1 MPSKLY
7 SRMGYEGT
15 LVEHPPLPKRLK
27 RFLRYLLIRAV
38 LSLVSRL
45 PLGLARWLGAGFG
58 RLGFAVAGGER
69 RKALKS
75 LARAFPEKSDTE
87 RQALARACFR
97 HLGMAA
103 FEMGAIAAVD
113 RRLEEWVRWPE
124 EDRRV
129 LEAALARGRG
139 VVFVSGHVGNWELL
153 ARRVA
158 RAGFPSQS
166 IAKETNEPRLTALV
180 GRFRAR
186 GGVRS
191 IWRGQEGAARAML
204 RALKSGEIL
213 GLLIDQDTR
222 VQSLFVPF
230 FGHLAA
236 TPRAAADLA
245 LRTGAAVV
253 VGFCQREGEGYR
265 LWMEEVP
272 FQPGADREADALA
285 LTASLS
291 ERIEAA
297 IRRAPEQ
304 WVWMH
309 QRWKTRPPEQPAE
322 LPAAASAP
330 VR

>member
-1 MPSKLY
+1 ME
-7 SRMGYEGT
+7 R
-15 LVEHPPLPKRLK
+15 PPLAKRLK
-27 RFLRYLLIRAV
+27 RFLRYLLVRAV
-38 LSLVSRL
+38 LGFVSAL
-45 PLGLARWLGAGFG
+45 PLGLARTLGAGFG
-58 RLGFAVAGGER
+58 RFAFAVAGGER

-75 LARAFPEKSDTE
+75 LARAFPERSDAE
-87 RQALARACFR
+87 RHALARASFR

-103 FEMGAIAAVD
+103 FEVGATTSLDAN
-113 RRLEEWVRWPE
+113 LEHLVRWDA
-124 EDRRV
+124 EDRAV
-129 LEAALARGRG
+129 LEAALARGKG

-158 RAGFPSQS
+158 RAGYPSQS
-166 IAKETNEPRLTALV
+166 IAKETTDPRLTALV
-180 GRFRAR
+180 ERFRAQ

-204 RALKSGEIL
+204 RALKAGEIL

-230 FGHLAA
+230 FGELAA

-253 VGFCQREGEGYR
+253 VGFCQREGQGYR
-265 LWMEEVP
+265 LWTEEVAWP
-272 FQPGADREADALA
+272 AGPDREADALG
-285 LTASLS
+285 LTAALS
-291 ERIEAA
+291 ARIEAA

-309 QRWKTRPPEQPAE
+309 QRWKTRPPA
-322 LPAAASAP
+322 
-330 VR
+330 

>member
-1 MPSKLY
+1 M
-7 SRMGYEGT
+7 ET
-15 LVEHPPLPKRLK
+15 LVERPPLAKRLK
-27 RFLRYLLIRAV
+27 RFLRYLLVRAA
-38 LSLVSRL
+38 LAIVSAL

-58 RLGFAVAGGER
+58 RFAFAVAGGER

-75 LARAFPEKSDTE
+75 LARAFPEKSDAE
-87 RQALARACFR
+87 RHALARASFR

-103 FEMGAIAAVD
+103 FEVGATASMDA
-113 RRLEEWVRWPE
+113 RLEHLVHWSA
-124 EDRRV
+124 EDRGV
-129 LEAALARGRG
+129 LDAALARGKG

-158 RAGFPSQS
+158 RAGYPSQS
-166 IAKETNEPRLTALV
+166 IAKETTDPRLTVLV
-180 GRFRAR
+180 ERFRAR

-213 GLLIDQDTR
+213 GLLIDQDTQ

-230 FGHLAA
+230 FGELAA

-272 FQPGADREADALA
+272 WRAGEDREADALA
-285 LTASLS
+285 LTAALS
-291 ERIEAA
+291 QRIEAA

-309 QRWKTRPPEQPAE
+309 QRWKTRPPEPAGV
-322 LPAAASAP
+322 LVPGAPTPA
-330 VR
+330 R

>member
-1 MPSKLY
+1 M
-7 SRMGYEGT
+7 ET
-15 LVEHPPLPKRLK
+15 LVERPPLAKRLK
-27 RFLRYLLIRAV
+27 RFLRYLLVRAA
-38 LSLVSRL
+38 LAIVSAL

-58 RLGFAVAGGER
+58 RFVFAVAGGER

-75 LARAFPEKSDTE
+75 LARAFPEKSDAE
-87 RQALARACFR
+87 RHALARASFR

-103 FEMGAIAAVD
+103 FEVGATASMDAQ
-113 RRLEEWVRWPE
+113 LEHLVHWSA
-124 EDRRV
+124 EDRGV
-129 LEAALARGRG
+129 LDAALARGKG

-158 RAGFPSQS
+158 RAGYPSQS
-166 IAKETNEPRLTALV
+166 IAKETTDPRLTVLV
-180 GRFRAR
+180 ERFRAR

-213 GLLIDQDTR
+213 GLLIDQDTQ

-230 FGHLAA
+230 FGELAA

-272 FQPGADREADALA
+272 WRAGEDREADALA
-285 LTASLS
+285 LTAALS
-291 ERIEAA
+291 QRIEAA

-309 QRWKTRPPEQPAE
+309 QRWKTRPPEPAGV
-322 LPAAASAP
+322 LVPGAPTPA
-330 VR
+330 R

>member
-1 MPSKLY
+1 M
-7 SRMGYEGT
+7 ET
-15 LVEHPPLPKRLK
+15 LVERPPLAKRLK
-27 RFLRYLLIRAV
+27 RFLRYLLVRVVLAV
-38 LSLVSRL
+38 VSRL
-45 PLGLARWLGAGFG
+45 PLGFARWLGAGFG
-58 RLGFAVAGGER
+58 RFAFAVAGGER

-75 LARAFPEKSDTE
+75 LARAFPEKSDAQRHE
-87 RQALARACFR
+87 LARASFR

-103 FEMGAIAAVD
+103 FEVGATAAMD
-113 RRLEEWVRWPE
+113 RQLERLVRWE
-124 EDRRV
+124 AGDRAI

-158 RAGFPSQS
+158 RAGYPSQS
-166 IAKETNEPRLTALV
+166 IAKETTDPRLTTLV
-180 GRFRAR
+180 ERFRAQ

-204 RALKSGEIL
+204 RALKAGEIL
-213 GLLIDQDTR
+213 GLLIDQDTK
-222 VQSLFVPF
+222 VQSVFVPF
-230 FGHLAA
+230 FGELAA

-253 VGFCQREGEGYR
+253 VGFCQREGDSYH

-272 FQPGADREADALA
+272 WQSSGDREADAVA
-285 LTASLS
+285 LTAALSLS
-291 ERIEAA
+291 IEAA

-309 QRWKTRPPEQPAE
+309 QRWKTRPTPA
-322 LPAAASAP
+322 
-330 VR
+330 R

>member
-1 MPSKLY
+1 MEP
-7 SRMGYEGT
+7 R
-15 LVEHPPLPKRLK
+15 VERPPLAKRLK
-27 RFLRYLLIRAV
+27 RFLRYLLVRAA
-38 LSLVSRL
+38 LAIVSSL

-58 RLGFAVAGGER
+58 RFAFAVAGGER

-75 LARAFPEKSDTE
+75 LARAFPEKSDAQ
-87 RQALARACFR
+87 RHDLARASFR

-103 FEMGAIAAVD
+103 FEVGATASMD
-113 RRLEEWVRWPE
+113 RQLERLVRWSDEDRGVLEE
-124 EDRRV
+124 
-129 LEAALARGRG
+129 ALARGKG

-158 RAGFPSQS
+158 RAGYPSQS
-166 IAKETNEPRLTALV
+166 IAKETTDPRLTALV
-180 GRFRAR
+180 ERFRAL

-204 RALKSGEIL
+204 RALKAGEIL
-213 GLLIDQDTR
+213 GLLIDQDTK
-222 VQSLFVPF
+222 VQSVFVPF
-230 FGHLAA
+230 FGELAA

-253 VGFCQREGEGYR
+253 VGFCQREGDGYR

-272 FQPGADREADALA
+272 WQASEDRESDAVA
-285 LTASLS
+285 LTAALS
-291 ERIEAA
+291 QRIEAA

-309 QRWKTRPPEQPAE
+309 QRWKTRPATPA
-322 LPAAASAP
+322 
-330 VR
+330 R

>member
-1 MPSKLY
+1 M
-7 SRMGYEGT
+7 ET
-15 LVEHPPLPKRLK
+15 LVERPPLAKRIK
-27 RFLRYLLIRAV
+27 RFLRYLLVRAA
-38 LSLVSRL
+38 LAIVSAL

-58 RLGFAVAGGER
+58 RFAFAVAGGER

-75 LARAFPEKSDTE
+75 LARAFPEKSDAE
-87 RQALARACFR
+87 RHALARASFR

-103 FEMGAIAAVD
+103 FEVGATASMDAQ
-113 RRLEEWVRWPE
+113 LEHLVRWSV
-124 EDRRV
+124 EDRGV
-129 LEAALARGRG
+129 LDAALARGKG

-158 RAGFPSQS
+158 RAGYPSQS
-166 IAKETNEPRLTALV
+166 IAKETTDPRLTVLV
-180 GRFRAR
+180 ERFRAR

-204 RALKSGEIL
+204 RALKAGEIL
-213 GLLIDQDTR
+213 GLLIDQDTK

-230 FGHLAA
+230 FGELAA

-253 VGFCQREGEGYR
+253 VGFCQREGDGYR

-272 FQPGADREADALA
+272 WQAGEDREADALA
-285 LTASLS
+285 LTTALS
-291 ERIEAA
+291 QRIEAA

-309 QRWKTRPPEQPAE
+309 QRWKTRPPEPAGM
-322 LPAAASAP
+322 LVAGAPTSA
-330 VR
+330 R

>member
-1 MPSKLY
+1 M
-7 SRMGYEGT
+7 ET
-15 LVEHPPLPKRLK
+15 LVERPPLAKRLK
-27 RFLRYLLIRAV
+27 RFLRYLLVRAA
-38 LSLVSRL
+38 LAIVSAL

-58 RLGFAVAGGER
+58 RFAFAVAGGER

-75 LARAFPEKSDTE
+75 LARAFPEKSDAE
-87 RQALARACFR
+87 RHALARASFR

-103 FEMGAIAAVD
+103 FEVGATASMDAQ
-113 RRLEEWVRWPE
+113 LEHLVRWSD
-124 EDRRV
+124 EDRGV
-129 LEAALARGRG
+129 LDAALARGKG

-158 RAGFPSQS
+158 RAGYPSQS
-166 IAKETNEPRLTALV
+166 IAKETTDPRLTVLV
-180 GRFRAR
+180 ERFRAR

-204 RALKSGEIL
+204 RALKAGEIL
-213 GLLIDQDTR
+213 GLLIDQDTK

-230 FGHLAA
+230 FGELAA

-253 VGFCQREGEGYR
+253 VGFCQREGDGYR

-272 FQPGADREADALA
+272 WRAGEDREADALA
-285 LTASLS
+285 LTAALS
-291 ERIEAA
+291 QRIEAA

-309 QRWKTRPPEQPAE
+309 QRWKTRPPEPAGV
-322 LPAAASAP
+322 LVAGAPTPA
-330 VR
+330 R

>member
-1 MPSKLY
+1 ME
-7 SRMGYEGT
+7 R
-15 LVEHPPLPKRLK
+15 PPIAKRIK
-27 RFLRYLLIRAV
+27 RFLRYLLVRVA
-38 LSLVSRL
+38 LALVSRL

-58 RLGFAVAGGER
+58 RFAFAVAGGER

-75 LARAFPEKSDTE
+75 LARAFPEKSDAE
-87 RQALARACFR
+87 RHALARASFR

-103 FEMGAIAAVD
+103 FEVGATSAMD
-113 RRLEEWVRWPE
+113 RQLERLVRWQA
-124 EDRRV
+124 EDRGI

-158 RAGFPSQS
+158 RAGYPSQS
-166 IAKETNEPRLTALV
+166 IAKETTDPRLTTLV
-180 GRFRAR
+180 ERFRAQ

-204 RALKSGEIL
+204 RALKAGEIL
-213 GLLIDQDTR
+213 GLLIDQDTK
-222 VQSLFVPF
+222 VQSVFVPF
-230 FGHLAA
+230 FGELAA

-253 VGFCQREGEGYR
+253 MGFCQREGEGYR

-272 FQPGADREADALA
+272 WLASGDREADTVT
-285 LTASLS
+285 LTAALS
-291 ERIEAA
+291 QRMEAA

-309 QRWKTRPPEQPAE
+309 QRWKTRPTPPA
-322 LPAAASAP
+322 
-330 VR
+330 R

>member
-1 MPSKLY
+1 ME
-7 SRMGYEGT
+7 R
-15 LVEHPPLPKRLK
+15 PPLAKRLK
-27 RFLRYLLIRAV
+27 RFLRYLLVRAV
-38 LSLVSRL
+38 LGFVSAL
-45 PLGLARWLGAGFG
+45 TLGLARTLGAGFG
-58 RLGFAVAGGER
+58 RLAFAVAGGER

-75 LARAFPEKSDTE
+75 LARAFPEKSDAE
-87 RQALARACFR
+87 RHALARASFR

-103 FEMGAIAAVD
+103 FEVGATTSLDA
-113 RRLEEWVRWPE
+113 RLERLVRWDAQ
-124 EDRRV
+124 DRAV

-158 RAGFPSQS
+158 RAGYPSQS
-166 IAKETNEPRLTALV
+166 IAKETTDPRLTALV
-180 GRFRAR
+180 ERFRAQ

-204 RALKSGEIL
+204 RALKAGEIL

-230 FGHLAA
+230 FGELAA

-253 VGFCQREGEGYR
+253 VGFCQREGAGYR
-265 LWMEEVP
+265 LWTEEVAWP
-272 FQPGADREADALA
+272 AGPDREADALG
-285 LTASLS
+285 LTAALS
-291 ERIEAA
+291 ARIEAA

-309 QRWKTRPPEQPAE
+309 QRWKTRPPA
-322 LPAAASAP
+322 
-330 VR
+330 

>member
-1 MPSKLY
+1 M
-7 SRMGYEGT
+7 ET
-15 LVEHPPLPKRLK
+15 LVERPPLAKRLK
-27 RFLRYLLIRAV
+27 RFLRYLLVRVALAI
-38 LSLVSRL
+38 VSRL

-58 RLGFAVAGGER
+58 RFAFAVAGGER

-75 LARAFPEKSDTE
+75 LARAFPEKSDAE
-87 RQALARACFR
+87 RHALARASFR

-103 FEMGAIAAVD
+103 FEVGATDSMD
-113 RRLEEWVRWPE
+113 RQLERLVRWSE

-129 LEAALARGRG
+129 LDVALARGRG
-139 VVFVSGHVGNWELL
+139 VVFISGHVGNWELL

-158 RAGFPSQS
+158 RAGYPSQS
-166 IAKETNEPRLTALV
+166 IAKETTDPRLTTLV
-180 GRFRAR
+180 ERFRAR

-204 RALKSGEIL
+204 RALKAGEIL

-222 VQSLFVPF
+222 VQSVFVPF
-230 FGHLAA
+230 FGELAA

-253 VGFCQREGEGYR
+253 VGFCQREGDGYR

-272 FQPGADREADALA
+272 WQASGDREVDALA
-285 LTASLS
+285 LTAALSL
-291 ERIEAA
+291 RIEAA

-309 QRWKTRPPEQPAE
+309 QRWKTRPAE
-322 LPAAASAP
+322 PPGMLVAGAP
-330 VR
+330 TPTR

>member
-1 MPSKLY
+1 MALA
-7 SRMGYEGT
+7 
-15 LVEHPPLPKRLK
+15 LVHP
-27 RFLRYLLIRAV
+27 
-38 LSLVSRL
+38 L
-45 PLGLARWLGAGFG
+45 PLGLGRWLGL
-58 RLGFAVAGGER
+58 RLGTLAFLVAGGER

-75 LARAFPEKSDTE
+75 LARAFPEKSDAE
-87 RQALARACFR
+87 RHALARACFR
-97 HLGMAA
+97 HLAAAA
-103 FEMGAIAAVD
+103 FEVGCTASLD
-113 RRLEEWVRWPE
+113 RHLETLVAWPE
-124 EDRRV
+124 ADRRV
-129 LEAALARGRG
+129 LEEALARGRG

-158 RAGFPSQS
+158 RAGYPSQS
-166 IAKETNEPRLTALV
+166 IAKETTDPRVTALV
-180 GRFRAR
+180 GRFRER

-204 RALKSGEIL
+204 RALKAGEIL

-230 FGHLAA
+230 FGELAA

-253 VGFCQREGEGYR
+253 VGFCQREGRGYR
-265 LWMEEVP
+265 LSMEEVP
-272 FQPGADREADALA
+272 VPQGLEREAAALA
-285 LTASLS
+285 LTAALS

-309 QRWKTRPPEQPAE
+309 QRWKTRPPAEQAPA
-322 LPAAASAP
+322 LAGGAP
-330 VR
+330 VPAR